1 MKNGRN
7 GTYTLRATCPARST
21 VRFQL
26 DNGDFNS
33 GFKVIRME
41 LYQIGGADVSD
52 VILHTNDQDTAV
64 TLVLPS
70 FEDNR
75 QIAWGSLADATRGY
89 TSNIVIDPNHIIVND
104 LYFTN
109 NDSGTGVEVMVIL
122 EKKEISDT
130 ENILYQIKERAQ
142 GPLQ

>member
-26 DNGDFNS
+26 DNGDFNT
-33 GFKVIRME
+33 GFKVIQME
-41 LYQIGGADVSD
+41 LYQIGGTDISD

-75 QIAWGSLADATRGY
+75 QIAWGSLADSTRGY
-89 TSNIVIDPNHIIVND
+89 TSNIVIDPNHVIVND

-109 NDSGTGVEVMVIL
+109 NDSGTNVEVMVIL
-122 EKKEISDT
+122 EKKEITDT